1 MSSMANALQNGVD
14 HPIAIDR
21 IVEVISDR
29 PPLTQT
35 HSPTVR
41 PAGSDCVVAVVL
53 LIVVVVMPSSPKSLW
68 FQLPPCFSNS
78 ERLMMRH
85 QLEEARSTQRRA
97 LTELITKAL
106 SKTPKQSQE
115 QSNCTHKPLRLRANQ
130 YGVQRSCPTCGVG
143 LKMVYMQTV
152 LAVEAAIARQS
163 RPRRTRRRAM
173 TRAKARSLLQEEGRQ
188 REESLLSPG
197 SPKFPKLPLKIVFWV
212 S

>member
-97 LTELITKAL
+97 LTELI
-106 SKTPKQSQE
+106 P
-115 QSNCTHKPLRLRANQ
+115 NKPLRLRANQ
-130 YGVQRSCPTCGVG
+130 YGVQRSCPTCGIG

>member
-1 MSSMANALQNGVD
+1 MANALQNGVD

-97 LTELITKAL
+97 LTELIPKAL
-106 SKTPKQSQE
+106 SEMPKTI
-115 QSNCTHKPLRLRANQ
+115 TGTL
-130 YGVQRSCPTCGVG
+130 G
-143 LKMVYMQTV
+143 LH
-152 LAVEAAIARQS
+152 
-163 RPRRTRRRAM
+163 P
-173 TRAKARSLLQEEGRQ
+173 
-188 REESLLSPG
+188 
-197 SPKFPKLPLKIVFWV
+197 
-212 S
+212 